1 MAVDTRTLEQIG
13 LDYATAHGQVAQ
25 AYLDPAVSDDTKMLA
40 AAIVEA
46 GSQIALALTAL
57 EGRPSP
63 SGPGQAAGA

>member
-1 MAVDTRTLEQIG
+1 MAVDTRTLDQIG

-25 AYLDPAVSDDTKMLA
+25 AYLDPTVSADTKMLA

-57 EGRPSP
+57 QGGPSA
-63 SGPGQAAGA
+63 SGSGHAAST